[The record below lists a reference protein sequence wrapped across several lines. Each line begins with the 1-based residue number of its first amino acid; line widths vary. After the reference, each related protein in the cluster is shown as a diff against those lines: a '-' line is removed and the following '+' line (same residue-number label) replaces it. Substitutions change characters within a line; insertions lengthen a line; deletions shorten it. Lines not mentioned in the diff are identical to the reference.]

1 MYYLRYLLC
10 ESNFAGSIMPS
21 TPPPTRAAPLSGD
34 GGPDLGARGV
44 VALLTPAENPTAEPE
59 LSVLLPPDV
68 NLLTA
73 RMHVPGVEMADRL
86 RGYETRMTEWLTPFG
101 DAPLDAVAFACT
113 GSTYLLGPSRRRPE
127 TLQRRAGPCPVVC
140 AADALKDGLESLS
153 ARRITLVSP
162 YPAELTEPA
171 AAHWRAAGYEITAV
185 VQSPLAQGASH
196 PIYGQNAASLLAG
209 LRQALDAG
217 PVDAV
222 VAMGTGA
229 PSLAALAVASAET
242 SVPILSS
249 NLATAWSVARNL
261 GIETRPSI
269 AAWLATDAPWRE
281 RLWSRFPTA
290 HRRLI
295 GG

>member
-1 MYYLRYLLC
+1 
-10 ESNFAGSIMPS
+10 MPS
-21 TPPPTRAAPLSGD
+21 TPPQTRAAPSPD
-34 GGPDLGARGV
+34 NGGPDLGARGV

-73 RMHVPGVEMADRL
+73 RMHVPGVEMAARL
-86 RGYETRMTEWLTPFG
+86 RGYETRMTEWLKPFG

-113 GSTYLLGPSRRRPE
+113 GSTYLLGPSRQRPQA
-127 TLQRRAGPCPVVC
+127 LQRRSGSCAVVC
-140 AADALKDGLESLS
+140 AADALKDGMESLG

-162 YPAELTEPA
+162 YPSELTEPA
-171 AAHWRAAGYEITAV
+171 AAHWRAAGYEIATV

-196 PIYGQNAASLLAG
+196 PIYGQTAASLLTG
-209 LRQALDAG
+209 MKQALDAG

-222 VAMGTGA
+222 IAMGTGA
-229 PSLAALAVASAET
+229 PSLAALAIASAET

-261 GIETRPSI
+261 GIEKRPSI
-269 AAWLATDAPWRE
+269 ATWLTSNAPWRE

-290 HRRLI
+290 RRRLT